1 VGIWVPVG
9 NVESGARQPGLSF
22 GVGDSPSVL
31 VARPCAD
38 IPAGDD
44 LPNTSEEVSFL
55 SRTAAMSLGL
65 PILGVSGDASADQ
78 RVWMSEWKRYRTCQ
92 SPDGEVRYGV
102 AVRLIVSVSSL
113 NANIDSSTLAGIAAQ
128 ATLGSVQARVQ
139 LSALGYTGP
148 IPANAQI
155 QWAPLSV
162 ENYATVIAS
171 AGELR
176 ALIQAAPVSA
186 LSPVLLAIETGTDS
200 DDRHLEALGHVWAL
214 GAIAEGRSAAESQ
227 ARLPEQFRSPAA
239 LGAIIATYEA
249 IAGQGASAEQRPDAR
264 ARVTAEMLVGPF
276 RLRKGLFG

>member
-1 VGIWVPVG
+1 MGIWVPVG
-9 NVESGARQPGLSF
+9 VVEPGAQQPGLSF
-22 GVGDSPSVL
+22 GVNDQTSVL
-31 VARPCAD
+31 VAQPCAQ

-44 LPNTSEEVSFL
+44 LPNTSEEISLL
-55 SRTAAMSLGL
+55 SRTAAASLGL
-65 PILGVSGDASADQ
+65 PILGVSGDAGAEQ

-102 AVRLIVSVSSL
+102 AVRLIVNVSSL
-113 NANIDSSTLAGIAAQ
+113 RGNMESSTLAGIAAE

-162 ENYATVIAS
+162 ENYATVLAS

-176 ALIQAAPVSA
+176 ALIQAAPVPQ
-186 LSPVLLAIETGTDS
+186 LSPVLLAIETVTDS
-200 DDRHLEALGHVWAL
+200 DDRHLEALGRVWAL
-214 GAIAEGRSAAESQ
+214 GAIAEGRSSEESQ
-227 ARLPEQFRSPAA
+227 SRLPEQFRTPAA
-239 LGAIIATYEA
+239 LGAIVATYEA
-249 IAGQGASAEQRPDAR
+249 IAGEGASASQRPSAR
-264 ARVTAEMLVGPF
+264 ARVTAETLVGPF